1 MQWKVLTVP
10 AVLLALLCTACN
22 GRYDGAKLEKAPAA
36 APMTADSSRAVGMA
50 DLRSEAVDREALY
63 NMPPK
68 VVADDEQKEDAAPDQ
83 SGNGRQQVSKPPVVA
98 APDARWDRQ
107 IVKTADLTL
116 KVKDFRF
123 FTDRLHAAVKQ
134 SGGYIA
140 QEQLSQGGG
149 EIENIVT
156 IKVPVDRFE
165 LLMGEMPGDSD
176 KLEEKKISSEDVTME
191 LVDTRSHLQT
201 KKAVRE
207 QYRELLKQA
216 RSMKDIIAI
225 QNEIDGIQE
234 DMDEAAGRVAFLSH
248 SSAFSTINLKFYQVL
263 DEAVHEEKAPGFLER
278 LKEAIR
284 DGWAGLSSFL
294 LGLISVWPL
303 CLVIGA
309 VVVWTRKWSR
319 RSKAP
324 AAAVAPANLSE

>member
-1 MQWKVLTVP
+1 MQWKVFTVP
-10 AVLLALLCTACN
+10 VVLLALLCTACN
-22 GRYDGAKLEKAPAA
+22 GRYEKAKLRVKTPVASAMA
-36 APMTADSSRAVGMA
+36 ADSSRAVGVA
-50 DLRSEAVDREALY
+50 DVQQEAVNDNEARFTA
-63 NMPPK
+63 PK
-68 VVADDEQKEDAAPDQ
+68 VVADDEQKEEDAPPSPDQ
-83 SGNGRQQVSKPPVVA
+83 SYYQRKAGAPPPA
-98 APDARWDRQ
+98 PAPDADWDRR

-116 KVKDFRF
+116 KVKDFRL
-123 FTDRLHAAVKQ
+123 FTNRLHAAVKQ

-140 QEQLSQGGG
+140 QEQLSQSAG

-191 LVDTRSHLQT
+191 LVDTKSHLQT

-225 QNEIDGIQE
+225 QGEIDGIQE
-234 DMDEAAGRVAFLSH
+234 EMDEAAGRVAYLDH
-248 SSAFSTINLKFYQVL
+248 SSAYSTINLKFYQVL
-263 DEAVHEEKAPGFLER
+263 DEAVHEEQAPGFAER

-284 DGWAGLSSFL
+284 DGWGGLSSFM

-303 CLVIGA
+303 CLLVG
-309 VVVWTRKWSR
+309 VVVVVARKKLKRVPVKVS
-319 RSKAP
+319 
-324 AAAVAPANLSE
+324 N